1 VEDLRLECLLG
12 KTKNVFQKI
21 TQNDYMKN
29 FVLVGGSALALHLC
43 HRQSEDLDFFTYSD
57 SFNFS
62 LNEINK
68 ITKNF
73 QKEIVNIS
81 DEQMDIFLD
90 GVKVTFFNAKW
101 KLLKPKKIQNINVAS
116 LEQIAIMKTNTLF
129 LRAKYRDYYDLYF
142 LSKKIGVQ
150 KIYELSKNILDGINF
165 KLFATALVYI
175 EDIEDEKV
183 DHLLPKKKLTL
194 KNIRTYFE
202 NELKKIR
209 YEGVK

>member
-1 VEDLRLECLLG
+1 MEDLRLECLLG